1 MAFGPT
7 CQASL
12 ITPQG
17 ALLLHFYLTLQV
29 LKGEWAGREGEVQA
43 LADERE
49 AIVNVAGAAER
60 ATQILDRADLGRVV
74 KDGEADDCA

>member
-1 MAFGPT
+1 MHLLHVVT
-7 CQASL
+7 EYSVVQRQSL
-12 ITPQG
+12 IHTP
-17 ALLLHFYLTLQV
+17 ALQV

-60 ATQILDRADLGRVV
+60 ATQILDRSDLGRIV
-74 KDGEADDCA
+74 KDGEADDLP

>member
-1 MAFGPT
+1 M
-7 CQASL
+7 
-12 ITPQG
+12 
-17 ALLLHFYLTLQV
+17 

-60 ATQILDRADLGRVV
+60 ATQILDRADLGRIVR
-74 KDGEADDCA
+74 DGEADGLALTLYHQATVGQH